1 MKAALVQQVEK
12 CIRQG
17 KVRRA
22 IRLLRQAADA
32 GETPLLCYQKLA
44 ELYRMQRHYQR
55 AIWALRQ
62 AMRHTT
68 DRDPLR
74 TLLIEVMMESGNW
87 DGAVQECR
95 RWLRES
101 PDHPVP
107 LEHLMDAYWH
117 RMEFQQALEFANRLV
132 QLQPSSPHYR
142 LRRAQL
148 LDDMGRRAQ
157 AVEEYERLAF
167 DRDAPFEV
175 AFLAQL
181 ELGRLD
187 QQQMEILMPLL
198 MEDPAFR
205 LQFLHDPIAAV
216 RQRGFRFSNAAEEM
230 LTYLPEEVRL
240 MNNQAKRHGG
250 YS

>member
-17 KVRRA
+17 KMRRA

-32 GETPLLCYQKLA
+32 GETPSLCYRKLA
-44 ELYRMQRHYQR
+44 ELYRMQRQYQR

-107 LEHLMDAYWH
+107 LEHLMDAYWR

-142 LRRAQL
+142 LRRARL

-157 AVEEYERLAF
+157 AVEEYQRLVT
-167 DRDAPFEV
+167 DMDAPIEV
-175 AFLAQL
+175 VFLAQIEL
-181 ELGRLD
+181 ERLD
-187 QQQMEILMPLL
+187 QQQLEVLMPLL

-205 LQFLHDPIAAV
+205 LEFMRDPVKAV
-216 RQRGFRFSNAAEEM
+216 RQRGFCFSAAGEEM
-230 LTYLPEEVRL
+230 LAYLPEEMRQ
-240 MNNQAKRHGG
+240 MGDQAKRYGS

>member
-1 MKAALVQQVEK
+1 MKVALVQQVEK
-12 CIRQG
+12 CLQQG

-32 GETPLLCYQKLA
+32 GEAPLLCYRKLA
-44 ELYRMQRHYQR
+44 ELYRMQRQYQR

-62 AMRHTT
+62 AMRHTN

-74 TLLIEVMMESGNW
+74 ALLIEVMMESGNLE
-87 DGAVQECR
+87 GAIHECR

-107 LEHLMDAYWH
+107 LEHLMDAYWR
-117 RMEFQQALEFANRLV
+117 RMEFQQALELANRLV
-132 QLQPSSPHYR
+132 QLQPASPHYR
-142 LRRAQL
+142 LRRARL

-157 AVEEYERLAF
+157 AVEEYQRLVLDIA
-167 DRDAPFEV
+167 APVEV
-175 AFLAQL
+175 IFLAQL
-181 ELGRLD
+181 ELERLD
-187 QQQMEILMPLL
+187 QQQLEVLMPLL

-205 LQFLHDPIAAV
+205 LEFMRDPIEAV
-216 RQRGFRFSNAAEEM
+216 RQRGFRFSTAGEEM
-230 LTYLPEEVRL
+230 LAYFPEEMRL
-240 MNNQAKRHGG
+240 MSEQTKRHGS

>member
-1 MKAALVQQVEK
+1 MKGLLVEQVEK

-32 GETPLLCYQKLA
+32 GEAPLLCYRKLA
-44 ELYRMQRHYQR
+44 ELYRMQRQYQR

-62 AMRHTT
+62 AMRHTS
-68 DRDPLR
+68 DHDPLR
-74 TLLIEVMMESGNW
+74 TLLIEVMMESGDWNS
-87 DGAVQECR
+87 AVQECR

-101 PDHPVP
+101 PDHPIP

-132 QLQPSSPHYR
+132 QLQPTSPHYR
-142 LRRAQL
+142 LRRARL
-148 LDDMGRRAQ
+148 LDEMGRRAQ
-157 AVEEYERLAF
+157 AVEEYQRLAV
-167 DRDAPFEV
+167 DISAPLEV
-175 AFLAQL
+175 ALLAQL
-181 ELGRLD
+181 ELERLD
-187 QQQMEILMPLL
+187 RQQLEILMPLL

-205 LQFLHDPIAAV
+205 LEFMRNPVEAV
-216 RQRGFRFSNAAEEM
+216 RQRGFRFSAAGEEM
-230 LTYLPEEVRL
+230 LIYFPEEMRL
-240 MNNQAKRHGG
+240 MSDQAKRYGS